1 MVRQAK
7 EKISVSASA
16 RKMLDVNHRTKAG
29 PGPTG
34 YRMANSRYGTYFDKT
49 IACTA
54 VNDGCLASATV
65 ATMRTK

>member
-1 MVRQAK
+1 MLLQATG
-7 EKISVSASA
+7 KIRVSASA
-16 RKMLDVNHRTKAG
+16 SKMLDVNHRTKAG

-34 YRMANSRYGTYFDKT
+34 YRMANSPYGTYFDKT

-54 VNDGCLASATV
+54 VNDGCLASAAV